1 MELVLSSDILLNKKK
16 VDGIIAL
23 GCIIKGETNHDK
35 YISHSV
41 CKGLLDVSLKH
52 NLPVIFGVLTT
63 NSKKQAVER
72 AGGKCGNK
80 GEDAAHTFLKMIE
93 YQSNLDS

>member
-1 MELVLSSDILLNKKK
+1 MYKRQ
-16 VDGIIAL
+16 
-23 GCIIKGETNHDK
+23 
-35 YISHSV
+35 V

>member
-1 MELVLSSDILLNKKK
+1 MLYDRYISSLISGVLTPDSVAVKQFYK
-16 VDGIIAL
+16 
-23 GCIIKGETNHDK
+23 TNHDK
-35 YISHSV
+35 YISQSV
-41 CKGLLDVSLKH
+41 CRGLLDVSLKH

-63 NSKKQAVER
+63 NSKKQAIER

-93 YQSNLDS
+93 YQNNLDS

>member
-1 MELVLSSDILLNKKK
+1 M
-16 VDGIIAL
+16 
-23 GCIIKGETNHDK
+23 
-35 YISHSV
+35 

-72 AGGKCGNK
+72 AGGKWGNK